1 MEEKVMH
8 NYTGDD
14 LTYAQQA
21 MNDAYDV
28 YLDRKAAYDYSVSV
42 GHASYAKR
50 VRKPAMDTA
59 WANYQK
65 AKQYYDDIVASIN
78 SVSNLDYM
86 NAQRDYQSAQLD
98 GASAGTSQSD
108 ISTYIYLA
116 LAVLAIAYFWKS

>member
-1 MEEKVMH
+1 MEKEIR

-14 LTYAQQA
+14 LAAAEQA
-21 MNDAYDV
+21 MNDAYAV

-42 GHASYAKR
+42 GHNSYAKR

-59 WANYQK
+59 WNNYQK

-78 SVSNLDYM
+78 SASNLDYM
-86 NAQRDYQSAQLD
+86 NAQRDYQTAQLD
-98 GASAGTSQSD
+98 GASTGTSQTD

-116 LAVLAIAYFWKS
+116 LAVLAIAYFWN